1 MNVLFVNDLTGAGG
15 VELVVRPASAIFD
28 ATPNLE
34 LVG

>member
-1 MNVLFVNDLTGAGG
+1 MNVLFVNDLAGARG

-28 ATPNLE
+28 AASDFE